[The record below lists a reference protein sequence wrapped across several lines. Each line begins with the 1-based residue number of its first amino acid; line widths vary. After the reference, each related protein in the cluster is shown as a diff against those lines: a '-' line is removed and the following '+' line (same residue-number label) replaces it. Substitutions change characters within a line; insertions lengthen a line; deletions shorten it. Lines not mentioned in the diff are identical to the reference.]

1 MIRTALAGDAKE
13 VVSLIMSAIG
23 ELIVVYT
30 GESLPEKAAPI
41 LETFFMQSGNRFSK
55 ELIKVYEQDGE
66 IAGMILCYSG
76 QQAEALYAPI
86 EQYHSDHLQQP
97 VKHQVES
104 EYDEYYID
112 ALAVSSSYQG
122 RGIAAKLMLQAEQDA
137 IIAGIKKIS
146 LLVDVNNTHALNVYE
161 RKGFVQAG
169 QKMLHQQPYWHMVK
183 HL

>member
-1 MIRTALAGDAKE
+1 MIRTAIASDANQ

-30 GESLPEKAAPI
+30 GESIPEKAAPI
-41 LETFFMQSGNRFSK
+41 LETFFLQPGNRFSK
-55 ELIKVYEQDGE
+55 ELIKVYEQEGE

-86 EQYHSDHLQQP
+86 EQSRSNHLNQT
-97 VKHQVES
+97 VKHQIES
-104 EYDEYYID
+104 ELDEYYID

-122 RGIAAKLMLQAEQDA
+122 RGIAAKLMHQAEQDA
-137 IIAGIKKIS
+137 VTASIKKIS
-146 LLVDVNNTHALNVYE
+146 LLVDVNNTHALSVYE

-183 HL
+183 HV